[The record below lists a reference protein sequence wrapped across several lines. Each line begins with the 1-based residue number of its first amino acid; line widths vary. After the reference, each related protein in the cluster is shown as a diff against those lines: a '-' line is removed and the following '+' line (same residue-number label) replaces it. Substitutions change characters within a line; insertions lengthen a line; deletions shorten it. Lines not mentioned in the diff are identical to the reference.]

1 MTTDKNGQV
10 YHGVVGRQALI
21 DLCQGELPRLRKE
34 TENYAE
40 SVDLFERQHGD
51 HTATIQAFN
60 NGIAENIGFQK
71 ALSMVCEWAKDN
83 LIEPDP
89 IPDHED
95 EIADMRKQLKEK
107 FNEDR

>member
-1 MTTDKNGQV
+1 MTTDKNGIV

-71 ALSMVCEWAKDN
+71 ALRMVCEWAKDN

-95 EIADMRKQLKEK
+95 EVADMKKQLKEK
-107 FNEDR
+107 FGA